1 MSIPRRASETACF
14 LRDSKPQ
21 DVLNHNVAVYVGITM
36 KQEVQFDLIS
46 RIISLSTQ
54 IEILPISSQK
64 QFLVVKEEKLAVGN
78 GKRFS

>member
-14 LRDSKPQ
+14 LRDSNPQ

-46 RIISLSTQ
+46 RIISLSTE